1 MNPERKKSPAIV
13 AIIVIVLLAIAGGA
27 VYVATRPSE
36 TATTQTITEETSAEA
51 PSTPDSSSDAVASS
65 YANGT
70 YKATGS
76 YSTPGGRESV
86 DLTVTITDGVITAT
100 EIDGSATS
108 GDSLQYQ
115 TRFINN
121 YETLVVGKSVDEVS
135 LSRVAGSSLTSGGF
149 NEALEQIKA
158 DAEA

>member
-1 MNPERKKSPAIV
+1 MSPERKKNPAIV
-13 AIIVIVLLAIAGGA
+13 AIIVIVLLAAAGGA
-27 VYVATRPSE
+27 VYVATRPSD
-36 TATTQTITEETSAEA
+36 TSTQNTTQDATSEA
-51 PSTPDSSSDAVASS
+51 SAANDASSSDTEST

-70 YKATGS
+70 YEATGT

-86 DLTVTITDGVITAT
+86 DLNVTITDGIITAT

-121 YETLVVGKSVDEVS
+121 YESLVVGKAVDEVS

-149 NEALEQIKA
+149 NNALDQIKT
-158 DAEA
+158 DAQA